1 MSMPRKVSWG
11 LLAGAVVLASLW
23 HLQTQLNYRAF
34 VHAAQGLTLS
44 VTDAALEEAPDRV
57 SVRLTLVLTNST
69 ERAIPVEGA
78 SCLLY
83 ADQEFLGPCVISG
96 DAPAVAPPQ
105 GEWRI
110 TIVTEITGHYLEN
123 YRKSQAESV
132 HVQGGVQLELPVGG
146 DFVKVTRRF
155 RELISKR

>member
-1 MSMPRKVSWG
+1 MPRKVSWA
-11 LLAGAVVLASLW
+11 LLALTVVLASLG

-44 VTDAALEEAPDRV
+44 ITEAALEETPERV
-57 SVRLTLVLTNST
+57 RVRLTVVLTNST
-69 ERAIPVEGA
+69 ERAIPIEGV

-83 ADQEFLGPCVISG
+83 AGQEFLGPCVISG
-96 DAPAVAPPQ
+96 DAPAVAPSQ
-105 GEWRI
+105 GEWRV

-132 HVQGGVQLELPVGG
+132 RIQGGVQLELPVGSG
-146 DFVKVTRRF
+146 FVKVTRRF
-155 RELISKR
+155 SELISKR